1 MLIRSGEGRGRRF
14 GNGNGNGYGYG
25 YGNGNGM
32 GDGKARGMR
41 LADLDYDLPPDL
53 IAQAPAPER
62 DAARL
67 LVLDR
72 ATGSRSHRV
81 FRELP
86 GLLRAGDL
94 LVLNDTK
101 VIPARLVGR
110 WETGG
115 AVEALLVREV
125 EPGVWDALL
134 KPAARARP
142 GRTMTFGAGD
152 PTAQAEVA
160 GYGGAGRRLIR
171 FRGPVDVRALMH
183 RHGLVPLPPYIRRPG
198 SRVQSLKPKVER
210 HEGELGTRDSELGT
224 EMDRE
229 RYQTVYAREEGAIA
243 APTAGLHLTESLLEE
258 LAAAGIEIRWI
269 TLHVG
274 PGTFQP
280 IRARRIAEHR
290 MEAERYVIREGTG
303 QAVKAA
309 RAEGRRVVAVGTTV
323 VRALEQAA
331 LRGGEVQAGPGEAD
345 LFIVPGHRFRVVDAL
360 ITNFHLPRSTLLA
373 LVAAFAGLGAIRA
386 AYAEAVARRYR
397 FYSYGD
403 AMLIR

>member
-1 MLIRSGEGRGRRF
+1 
-14 GNGNGNGYGYG
+14 
-25 YGNGNGM
+25 
-32 GDGKARGMR
+32 
-41 LADLDYDLPPDL
+41 
-53 IAQAPAPER
+53 
-62 DAARL
+62 
-67 LVLDR
+67 
-72 ATGSRSHRV
+72 
-81 FRELP
+81 
-86 GLLRAGDL
+86 
-94 LVLNDTK
+94 
-101 VIPARLVGR
+101 
-110 WETGG
+110 
-115 AVEALLVREV
+115 
-125 EPGVWDALL
+125 
-134 KPAARARP
+134 
-142 GRTMTFGAGD
+142 
-152 PTAQAEVA
+152 
-160 GYGGAGRRLIR
+160 
-171 FRGPVDVRALMH
+171 
-183 RHGLVPLPPYIRRPG
+183 
-198 SRVQSLKPKVER
+198 
-210 HEGELGTRDSELGT
+210 
-224 EMDRE
+224 MDRE

>member
-125 EPGVWDALL
+125 EPGLWDALL

-152 PTAQAEVA
+152 PTAQAEVV

-183 RHGLVPLPPYIRRPG
+183 RHGLVPLPPYIHRPE
-198 SRVQSLKPKVER
+198 SRVPSPES
-210 HEGELGTRDSELGT
+210 RDSAIRNPQSA
-224 EMDRE
+224 MDSE

>member
-1 MLIRSGEGRGRRF
+1 
-14 GNGNGNGYGYG
+14 
-25 YGNGNGM
+25 
-32 GDGKARGMR
+32 MR
-41 LADLDYDLPPDL
+41 LAELDYDLPPGL
-53 IAQAPAPER
+53 IAQAPAAER

-67 LVLDR
+67 LVLER
-72 ATGSRSHRV
+72 ATAARSHRV
-81 FRELP
+81 FRDLP

-101 VIPARLVGR
+101 VIPARLIGR
-110 WETGG
+110 WKTGG

-125 EPGVWDALL
+125 GPGLWDAML

-142 GRTMTFGAGD
+142 GRAMSYGAGD
-152 PTAQAEVA
+152 GGGQAEVV

-171 FRGPVDVRALMH
+171 FRPPGDACALMA
-183 RHGLVPLPPYIRRPG
+183 RHGLVPLPPYIRRPKPEATRPKAQG
-198 SRVQSLKPKVER
+198 QSP
-210 HEGELGTRDSELGT
+210 DSGQSAIRNPQSAI
-224 EMDRE
+224 DGE

-243 APTAGLHLTESLLEE
+243 APTAGLHFTEPLLHT
-258 LAAAGIEIRWI
+258 LAGAGIEIRWV

-280 IRARRIAEHR
+280 IRARRIEEHR
-290 MEAERYVIREGTG
+290 MEAERYVIPEATAL
-303 QAVKAA
+303 AVKAA

-323 VRALEQAA
+323 VRGLEQAA

-373 LVAAFAGLGAIRA
+373 LVAAFAGLEAIRA

-403 AMLIR
+403 AMLIV